1 MKSQVIE
8 QERIAGML
16 VAALP
21 TRPNAPTSLGGAGY
35 TATDMKCA
43 FDRLPLFLHGRI
55 NTLIEDIC
63 GENGGSITDAVKT
76 QLSENHTLKDFF
88 DDVKSGEA
96 ANYIMCFDSS
106 LAEYLEKLRADIN
119 ALAEKAGVSLE

>member
-1 MKSQVIE
+1 MKSQIIE
-8 QERIAGML
+8 QDRIAGML
-16 VAALP
+16 VAHLP

-55 NTLIEDIC
+55 NTLIEDIT
-63 GENGGSITDAVKT
+63 GENGGSITDVVKT
-76 QLSENHTLKDFF
+76 QLFDGHTLKDFF
-88 DDVKSGEA
+88 DDVKSGDA
-96 ANYIMCFDSS
+96 TSYIKCFDSS
-106 LAEYLEKLRADIN
+106 LAEYLQKLRSDIN